1 MLLTT
6 IVSAI
11 SWSVI
16 PFVKIEIGVPTVC
29 GLHYSSKDPYIE
41 LKLEKF
47 VSRKKEVL
55 TSLSVKSPYVLN
67 TKSVYLKTRNLQTN
81 NFLVKQSTIK
91 DQFIAIGDLQNK
103 EEGGLI
109 FYELALFG
117 GELILEGLSD
127 AKTFKLPDRLP
138 RDISSAYLN
147 CAGDL
152 IRPDNE
158 IKKL

>member
-1 MLLTT
+1 M
-6 IVSAI
+6 
-11 SWSVI
+11 
-16 PFVKIEIGVPTVC
+16 
-29 GLHYSSKDPYIE
+29 
-41 LKLEKF
+41 
-47 VSRKKEVL
+47 
-55 TSLSVKSPYVLN
+55 SLDFYYTLATLAFVLN